1 TQCIKHII
9 ALCRNVEDAQ
19 PSSTTLHEVAWKLEN
34 YHRNELLAEF
44 GEISQEPSQSLT
56 NQRDNS
62 QHVAES
68 EDIEQRGVQDPE
80 DHIGQ
85 FKEMYHLFIRGK
97 KYQIDIV
104 DYFS

>member
-1 TQCIKHII
+1 AQRIKHII

-68 EDIEQRGVQDPE
+68 EDIEQRGVRRSRRPHRPIQRDVSLVY
-80 DHIGQ
+80 
-85 FKEMYHLFIRGK
+85 KRK
-97 KYQIDIV
+97 KNTK
-104 DYFS
+104 